1 MCEVCCALKPQRYYH
16 CRRCR
21 RCIYLMDHHCHWVG
35 NCIGHY
41 NAKLYLHL
49 LSNVLIHSLIVI
61 TIIISNY
68 ADLFDTQQYKIYLL
82 IDVLPALYAIY

>member
-1 MCEVCCALKPQRYYH
+1 
-16 CRRCR
+16 
-21 RCIYLMDHHCHWVG
+21 MDHHCSWVG

-49 LSNVLIHSLIVI
+49 LANIFLHSLIVM
-61 TIIISNY
+61 TIIIYNY
-68 ADLFDTQQYKIYLL
+68 AHLFDTQQYKIYFL